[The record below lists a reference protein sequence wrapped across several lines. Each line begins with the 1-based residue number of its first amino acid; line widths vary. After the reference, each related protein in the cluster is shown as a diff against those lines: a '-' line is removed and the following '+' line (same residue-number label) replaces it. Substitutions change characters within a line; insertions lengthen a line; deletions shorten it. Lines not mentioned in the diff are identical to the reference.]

1 VPGEHELAKNEFSQA
16 LFIND
21 QDAETY
27 QRHKLSK
34 VLKKRWGKNGKL
46 SKALVIKKSRMMRQS
61 GSNFQQTSKP

>member
-34 VLKKRWGKNGKL
+34 VLKKRWGKKWKTL
-46 SKALVIKKSRMMRQS
+46 KSPCYKKKQNDETKWLKFST
-61 GSNFQQTSKP
+61 NF